1 MFRLSVS
8 SVSKCRRLKPWGFG
22 SQGIQAA
29 KDFRSFV
36 LYFTCFFSL
45 QSREQGA
52 AGNVIVLQPTKMAM
66 TFCDIDPGR
75 WIDVPASISFH
86 VKFLRWDVANPRT
99 TMPFPNNLF
108 SIFLFLHCCR
118 NLSRWER
125 LDLVER
131 GSVSFPLTSSS
142 FGYGDGNSLILSRV
156 LSLTH
161 SCQV

>member
-1 MFRLSVS
+1 MFPVFPSAGDWSLGGLDLRGSRRRKIFVVLSCISHV
-8 SVSKCRRLKPWGFG
+8 
-22 SQGIQAA
+22 
-29 KDFRSFV
+29 
-36 LYFTCFFSL
+36 FFSL